1 MTSSSRSKKTVSG
14 SVTHTAGT
22 HLKMLVR
29 RGYIATDLASWAP
42 LVIFVLANGLM
53 LIVAASTHNLRE
65 YVFDIDYAI
74 IVIFM
79 AFSRQLRP
87 RWLFNSI
94 GIVLLALLMAVD
106 VFTAFQRIYFTGP
119 IVLLDY
125 LPFVRFWPWR
135 AIFPIGGLITIAAS
149 VVWVIGMPKSDK
161 PFKLRG
167 LLMLLVLLTAGDLG
181 MRQFSSSAISMFPKN
196 LMSSGLKI
204 VAEPTIQHALSRLG
218 HHPIEMRTWRTPT
231 LFSILAETPDRPR
244 RILSVSV
251 ESMGVEANQAK
262 WDANVKHISL
272 ALGDEYELITARS
285 QPYSGATLSG
295 EARELCGIHFDNI
308 PYADRDLAAFDGC
321 IPAILARSGYV
332 SSSWH
337 GGDTWFYNRKIIYAR
352 MGFSKSSFFGD
363 VAPSVSNV
371 CSFLFVAVCDKDL
384 LSHAVNSFGRSDRE
398 FVHVMT
404 IDTHL
409 PLTNPLID
417 CAAAADQQ
425 PCLFRSMLF
434 DVFEDIGEAVAKA
447 KFKPDAIFISGDHA
461 PPFVDG
467 RSRSEFRPGTVMW
480 IAFQRKQ

>member
-251 ESMGVEANQAK
+251 ESMGVEANQTK

-272 ALGDEYELITARS
+272 ALGRDYELITARS

-321 IPAILARSGYV
+321 IPAILARSGC
-332 SSSWH
+332 S
-337 GGDTWFYNRKIIYAR
+337 TIE
-352 MGFSKSSFFGD
+352 KSFMR
-363 VAPSVSNV
+363 A
-371 CSFLFVAVCDKDL
+371 
-384 LSHAVNSFGRSDRE
+384 
-398 FVHVMT
+398 
-404 IDTHL
+404 
-409 PLTNPLID
+409 
-417 CAAAADQQ
+417 
-425 PCLFRSMLF
+425 
-434 DVFEDIGEAVAKA
+434 
-447 KFKPDAIFISGDHA
+447 
-461 PPFVDG
+461 
-467 RSRSEFRPGTVMW
+467 W
-480 IAFQRKQ
+480 AFQSPPSLETLPQVFQMFAAFCLWPFATKIY